1 MLRRSGNACQGVMLR
16 VDKTSE
22 LKIDKDCFVDGAWV
36 DYYARVIVAT
46 CQSFR
51 VKVESIRMCH
61 SRKKGLHLYIKI
73 CPPIESSKA
82 NMLQWLLGD
91 DSARVDFNRARIDS
105 GLEEW
110 NKLFEV
116 AGRRLKTIYRADE
129 GIAS

>member
-1 MLRRSGNACQGVMLR
+1 MLT

-36 DYYARVIVAT
+36 NYYVQVIVST

-51 VKVESIRMCH
+51 VKVESIRMCN

-73 CPPIESSKA
+73 SPPIEPSKA

-91 DSARVDFNRARIDS
+91 DSARVDFNRARIES

-110 NKLFEV
+110 NKLFEI
-116 AGRRLKTIYRADE
+116 AGRRLKTIYTANGR
-129 GIAS
+129 ITS